1 MRTSLN
7 EIKLIDDH
15 LLGTSAPGDALLF
28 DAMVILD
35 NTLPEKV
42 EWQKNAHTLVQQ
54 YGRKKLK
61 AEIEAVHQKLFKES
75 LHQPFAQKILRLFLS
90 R

>member
-7 EIKLIDDH
+7 EIKLIDEH
-15 LLGTSAPGDALLF
+15 LFGTSNPGDALLF
-28 DAMVILD
+28 NAMLILD

-42 EWQKNAHTLVQQ
+42 EWQKNAHAVITQ
-54 YGRKKLK
+54 YCRKKLK
-61 AEIEAVHQKLFKES
+61 AEIDEVHQKIFNEPP
-75 LHQPFAQKILRLFLS
+75 HRQFAQKIRNLFLN